1 MKNMQKKEQAAKEL
15 DRGLAWKLRNI
26 FEDKCGRKGKVKLMV
41 RGWGWRRSEN
51 LGEGL
56 DAGLF

>member
-1 MKNMQKKEQAAKEL
+1 MQKKEQAAKEL

-41 RGWGWRRSEN
+41 RGWGWRRSGN

-56 DAGLF
+56 DADLF